1 MSEQQWNKLKSI
13 GIGALI
19 AAIGALLAFAL
30 DQASQ
35 AYGAGELGPYG
46 YAVVMLLSV
55 LTNAFRKYVL
65 EKPAQQ
71 TLPPDDPN
79 SGVAVQGSPPDDGD
93 DRDHFIPFGN
103 LG

>member
-1 MSEQQWNKLKSI
+1 MNQQQRDKLKSI
-13 GIGALI
+13 LIGAVI
-19 AAIGALLAFAL
+19 AAVGALLAFAF
-30 DQASQ
+30 DQANQ

-46 YAVVMLLSV
+46 YVVMLVLSV

-65 EKPAQQ
+65 EKSQQ
-71 TLPPDDPN
+71 TPPPDDPN
-79 SGVAVQGSPPDDGD
+79 SAVAVLGAPPDDDD